1 MSRTLMSAL
10 ILCGLLISGTISCT
24 KKNQTEGGPQV
35 VNLSIWGNYISPEMQ
50 NEFEKETGIK
60 INISNYS
67 SNEELLAKVQ
77 MGGSGIDV
85 AVPSDYMVDVM
96 RKMDLLEALSE
107 KSLPNKN
114 LISEKYLKQDF
125 DPENKYSVPY
135 SWSTA
140 GIAVNRSLFTA
151 PIKGWKDLLAND
163 QLKGKFA
170 LLDDVRETLGTA
182 LKMNGYSV
190 NSTNPAE
197 IQKAKESLFI
207 AKKNTKLFSSD
218 SIDILKNKEVVAAHC
233 YSTEALQAAAKSTDK
248 IEYIIPEEGSTFT
261 IDNLVIIKG
270 SKHLEAAHK
279 LINFLISE
287 KAELNKVKT
296 ILAGPIL
303 KNTRSKLPKELQQN
317 EALFPS
323 ERTMKKLERIHDLKD
338 KNNLFDDAWTE
349 VKTK

>member
-1 MSRTLMSAL
+1 MSRILMIGF
-10 ILCGLLISGTISCT
+10 ILCGLLIACT
-24 KKNQTEGGPQV
+24 KKNQTEGGPKV
-35 VNLSIWGNYISPEMQ
+35 VNLSIWGNYLSAEMLAQ
-50 NEFEKETGIK
+50 FEKETGIK

-85 AVPSDYMVDVM
+85 AVPSDYMVEVM
-96 RKMDLLEALSE
+96 RKMNLLEPLSE
-107 KSLPNKN
+107 PALPNKKW
-114 LISEKYLKQDF
+114 ISERYLKQDF
-125 DPENKYSVPY
+125 DPENQYSLPY
-135 SWSTA
+135 AWSTS
-140 GIAVNRSLFTA
+140 GIAVNRTLY
-151 PIKGWKDLLAND
+151 KGPVKSWKDLLAND

-170 LLDDVRETLGTA
+170 LLDDARETLGAA

-190 NSTNPAE
+190 NSTTPSE
-197 IQKAKESLFI
+197 ILKAKEILFI

-218 SIDILKNKEVVAAHC
+218 SIDILNNKEVIAAHC

-248 IEYIIPEEGSTFT
+248 IEYLIPEEGSTFT

-270 SKHLEAAHK
+270 ARHSEAAHK

-303 KNTRSKLPKELQQN
+303 KNTREQLPKELQKN

-323 ERTMKKLERIHDLKD
+323 EKTLKKLERIHDLKD
-338 KNNLFDDAWTE
+338 KNKLYDDAWTE
-349 VKTK
+349 IKTK